1 MIQVMIQ
8 VMLDEIWMKFGWV
21 SWWVSC
27 WILIASTTHNDSSQ
41 FGSIWIWLL
50 TNDSILHQWTAPA
63 VACHNDHSSMTASKG
78 SWGPDARVVFWLPQ
92 RFHFVKYDFHDAAKS
107 NESERHSGFGAH
119 YLNDFLM
126 PYQECARASWKLCC
140 KNGAVFW
147 GWCKKQKVAW
157 HCQLRVYMSIY
168 LLTSEPAAL
177 FQWPSTIVSSNKCK
191 RLGPQRRQFLWK
203 RAREMPAT
211 VREKQ
216 HDKNYPPHPATH
228 QPELVPL
235 LQVPNEG
242 LYNTTIYHYIT

>member
-27 WILIASTTHNDSSQ
+27 WILIVSTTHNDSSQ

-119 YLNDFLM
+119 YLNDFWM

-147 GWCKKQKVAW
+147 GWWCKKQKAAW
-157 HCQLRVYMSIY
+157 HCQLRVQVY
-168 LLTSEPAAL
+168 L
-177 FQWPSTIVSSNKCK
+177 SSN
-191 RLGPQRRQFLWK
+191 L
-203 RAREMPAT
+203 RAR
-211 VREKQ
+211 RI
-216 HDKNYPPHPATH
+216 
-228 QPELVPL
+228 VPMAINHRL
-235 LQVPNEG
+235 IEQMQTFGASARGKCQRL
-242 LYNTTIYHYIT
+242 